1 MRSLSKYF
9 VRQSQQLKSVSTL
22 THTRSPALSFVA
34 QKSHS
39 SSSLCVP
46 GPHSPSRLSG
56 GALPVGITRLRSLS
70 LLILIRE
77 TGVRL
82 FGGEGSGRW
91 KQGLLKRCGEWLGRR
106 LAWGS
111 SKVGTQKMRELVY
124 DTETSMTHWGVEWGF
139 EWLPNQEGST
149 LGGHS
154 ERSESAMHRFE
165 QIQANEVR
173 RG

>member
-34 QKSHS
+34 QKSQL

-82 FGGEGSGRW
+82 FGGEGSGRL
-91 KQGLLKRCGEWLGRR
+91 KQGLLKRCGECWADVSYGE
-106 LAWGS
+106 A
-111 SKVGTQKMRELVY
+111 QKSVHKRCAKL
-124 DTETSMTHWGVEWGF
+124 
-139 EWLPNQEGST
+139 ST
-149 LGGHS
+149 TLK
-154 ERSESAMHRFE
+154 
-165 QIQANEVR
+165 QY
-173 RG
+173 